1 MSFESRKHNRRSIRL
16 KDYDYARPGAYFVTV
31 CAHRL
36 ANLFGEVVDGK
47 MILNALGLIV
57 EEEWRETPEIRPY
70 VDLDEYVVMPNHL
83 HGIIMIVNG
92 RGTMHRAPTMERFGK
107 PVSESLPT
115 ILRAFK
121 AAVTR
126 RINRMHGTPG
136 QPVWQRNYY
145 EHIIRD
151 ERSLHHIQQY
161 VDNNPQRWHMDR
173 YNLEAK
179 GQDAFDPRL
188 EGIA

>member
-1 MSFESRKHNRRSIRL
+1 
-16 KDYDYARPGAYFVTV
+16 
-31 CAHRL
+31 
-36 ANLFGEVVDGK
+36 
-47 MILNALGLIV
+47 MIM
-57 EEEWRETPEIRPY
+57 
-70 VDLDEYVVMPNHL
+70 DH
-83 HGIIMIVNG
+83 G
-92 RGTMHRAPTMERFGK
+92 RGVLQYAPTTTTSRFNS
-107 PVSESLPT
+107 PSQT
-115 ILRAFK
+115 IGAIVRGFK
-121 AAVTR
+121 SAVTK
-126 RINRMHGTPG
+126 RINSLRGTPG